1 MKHDVHLT
9 VRLPKDLQ
17 DRIEA
22 VQTEMSKRLSGVEM
36 DRSRVVRLALERG
49 IEVIE
54 KELGL
59 K

>member
-9 VRLPKDLQ
+9 VRLPQALQ

-22 VQTEMSKRLSGVEM
+22 VQVEMSKRLSGVEM
-36 DRSRVVRLALERG
+36 DRSRIVRLALERG
-49 IEVIE
+49 TEVIE

>member
-1 MKHDVHLT
+1 MKHDAHLT

-22 VQTEMSKRLSGVEM
+22 IKTEMSERLSGVEM

>member
-1 MKHDVHLT
+1 MKHDAHLT
-9 VRLPKDLQ
+9 VRLPKELQ
-17 DRIEA
+17 GRIEA
-22 VQTEMSKRLSGVEM
+22 VQIEMSKRLSGVEM

>member
-9 VRLPKDLQ
+9 VRLPKELQ
-17 DRIEA
+17 DRIE
-22 VQTEMSKRLSGVEM
+22 VVKTEVSKRLSGVEM
-36 DRSRVVRLALERG
+36 DRSRVIRLALERG